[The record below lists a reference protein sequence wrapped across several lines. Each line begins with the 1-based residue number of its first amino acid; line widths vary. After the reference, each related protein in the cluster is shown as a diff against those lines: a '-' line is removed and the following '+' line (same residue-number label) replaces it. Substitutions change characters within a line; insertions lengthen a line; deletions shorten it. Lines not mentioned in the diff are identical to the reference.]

1 MSNQYSQ
8 SQQNFYQ
15 QPNQQQQ
22 WMAYQQQQNPSS
34 MNNLMTEH
42 QKQWQQHIAMAEHQ
56 KQWQQQ
62 QTGSAMNLNQQNN
75 YALWQKQYQ
84 SHQNNAYSDM
94 NMTNYQTMQQQQQAY
109 IAMQQRQAII
119 RQQQI
124 AQSQRALF
132 QQQARNNM
140 YANASTG
147 QIPNTGYN
155 QRTSNANPN
164 FLSQNAIYDRKMG
177 KLEEDEEMDH
187 EHESFVPPAPQSRQ
201 EIQKYVHWQAKRKGI
216 DEQTKINAQIETREK
231 MVGLNTEKDKKIE
244 FKNATKKN
252 SYTEPLLSDRGH
264 KDSDIDYECLDQQK
278 EKSGGCCCVV
288 M

>member
-42 QKQWQQHIAMAEHQ
+42 QKQC
-56 KQWQQQ
+56 QQQ

-216 DEQTKINAQIETREK
+216 DEQTKINAQIETKKKR
-231 MVGLNTEKDKKIE
+231 TE
-244 FKNATKKN
+244 
-252 SYTEPLLSDRGH
+252 
-264 KDSDIDYECLDQQK
+264 
-278 EKSGGCCCVV
+278 
-288 M
+288 